1 MKFSLQ
7 NENDELKSL
16 IESQQQEEEQ
26 FRPLLITT
34 LICLCNKTGNTQEL

>member
-7 NENDELKSL
+7 NENDKLKSL
-16 IESQQQEEEQ
+16 IVSRQPEEQ
-26 FRPLLITT
+26 FKPLLITT

>member
-7 NENDELKSL
+7 NENDKLISL
-16 IESQQQEEEQ
+16 IESRQREEQ
-26 FRPLLITT
+26 FKPLLITT